1 MELQN
6 KMKIEIWSDIACPF
20 CYIGKH
26 QLEKV
31 LKEFPHSDEIEVI
44 WKTFLLNPD
53 IPSDS
58 KMLLRDYFSEVKGM
72 EPDRIEKILNYT
84 QYQAQK
90 AGLTFNYDKVIAA
103 NTSNAHRISHLAK
116 TKSAALQSQAE
127 ELLFSAY
134 FTEGKDINSA
144 KVLMEI
150 GEKLGF
156 EPDKVKQVLAKKQF
170 NDGIAQDIQEAIVLD
185 IQVVP
190 YFIFNKHT
198 IISGVQEETKI
209 LQTLETAYQQWKNN
223 NTPTNSTFMEGKS
236 CSIDGHCE

>member
-31 LKEFPHSDEIEVI
+31 LKEFPHSDEVEVI

-58 KMLLRDYFSEVKGM
+58 NMPLKEYFEKVKGM
-72 EPDRIEKILNYT
+72 EPDRIEKIFAYT
-84 QYQAQK
+84 QHQAQK
-90 AGLTFNYDKVIAA
+90 TGLYFNYEKTIAA

-116 TKSAALQSQAE
+116 TKSAELQSQAE
-127 ELLFSAY
+127 ELLFRAY
-134 FTEGKDINSA
+134 FIEGKDVNSA

-150 GEKLGF
+150 GKKLGF
-156 EPDKVKQVLAKKQF
+156 ESDEVKCVLTEKQF
-170 NDGIAQDIQEAIVLD
+170 NNSIAQDIQEATILD

-209 LQTLETAYQQWKNN
+209 LQALESAYQQWKEN
-223 NTPTNSTFMEGKS
+223 NTSTDSTFIEGKS